1 MMINDILNVVTALGT
16 VVAAISII
24 SMYVLHRIEKR
35 EEYLSKVRSVLQ
47 MLQNNMEE
55 LNGLLNYELAFEL
68 VYTLLYN
75 HSSQPC
81 IRKLYEICNSCIANK
96 TDEESSVKLIRSTL
110 GVFGVSFQCELAVR
124 YNELIS
130 ELKKQ
135 SVVFY
140 PQYKGLFRFTKACTT
155 LMRNV
160 FNNNKKFLLDED
172 LLAQFFYNTLI
183 KDENKWPCFKDFQK
197 ELMDNL
203 ISILEVRR
211 VKRSQKDVDN
221 LLELTD
227 IIYSVHIE
235 LSDREWKKLAWKN
248 RKTQS
253 KPDKEVD
260 TVTGDLREAEK
271 YFRTIMNRDRSNEYA
286 SLVQKIEDRNN
297 SD

>member
-1 MMINDILNVVTALGT
+1 MGNYIINIITALGT

-24 SMYVLHRIEKR
+24 SMFILYRIEKR
-35 EEYLSKVRSVLQ
+35 DEYLSRVRSVLQ
-47 MLQNNMEE
+47 MLQNNMKE
-55 LNGLLNYELAFEL
+55 LNSLLNYELAFEL
-68 VYTLLYN
+68 VYTLLYTP
-75 HSSQPC
+75 SSQIC
-81 IRKLYEICNSCIANK
+81 IKRLYEVCNASILNK
-96 TDEESSVKLIRSTL
+96 TDEETAVNSIRETL

-140 PQYKGLFRFTKACTT
+140 PQHKGLFRFSNACTT

-160 FNNNKKFLLDED
+160 FSNYKRMLLDED
-172 LLAQFFYNTLI
+172 YLTKIVYNTMI
-183 KDENKWPCFKDFQK
+183 KDKNEWQCYEDFQK
-197 ELMDNL
+197 KLMDKL
-203 ISILEVRR
+203 ISVLEVGRIEQ
-211 VKRSQKDVDN
+211 SQKDVDN

-227 IIYSVHIE
+227 IIYYTHIE
-235 LSDREWKKLAWKN
+235 LSDRDWKKLARKN

-253 KPDKEVD
+253 RPSKEVD

-271 YFRTIMNRDRSNEYA
+271 YFRPIMNRDISNEYT